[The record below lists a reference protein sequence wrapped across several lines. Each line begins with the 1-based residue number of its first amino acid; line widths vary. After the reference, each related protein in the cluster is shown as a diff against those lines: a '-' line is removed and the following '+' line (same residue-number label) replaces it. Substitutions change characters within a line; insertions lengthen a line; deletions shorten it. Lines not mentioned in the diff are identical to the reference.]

1 MNNNQ
6 YPKEQY
12 ADMQKAIRN
21 LASTNTAAG
30 RAAKL
35 MLERA
40 KSARKRKLAKRNH
53 RKSMSVQQ
61 KRAAQGK

>member
-12 ADMQKAIRN
+12 EAMNKAFRT
-21 LASTNTAAG
+21 LAKKDSGA
-30 RAAKL
+30 RL

-40 KSARKRKLAKRNH
+40 DSARKRKLAKRNH
-53 RKSMSVQQ
+53 RKRMSVQQ